1 MIDVFADNDDTDIEV
16 LENNYCQPT
25 DRYIGQWRSKHV
37 YCVLLLINID
47 FIVCYYRCIILVV
60 MFS

>member
-47 FIVCYYRCIILVV
+47 FIVCYYR
-60 MFS
+60 